1 LVFLKSNQM
10 QMKFN
15 ALIAS
20 MLLITSASA
29 QQTGNTYAT
38 GTHTAH
44 TGTKAGFGIK
54 GGVNFANTKSGG
66 FGQNS
71 TSITYLEPTGK
82 IGYYGGIFY
91 NMPLSG
97 NLRLQPELLFS
108 TEGHSQDA
116 TDAGGTK
123 KVNDLD
129 LNYVQI
135 PVMLQIASNKGFYV
149 EAGPQ
154 IGFLTKAELTN
165 DRQMP
170 GASPV
175 TNDLKDFTKS
185 TAWALAAGLG
195 YNFRGGFGIGA
206 RYVYGLTN
214 VFEATAAT
222 DVNLA
227 ARNLTLGLHF
237 RF

>member
-1 LVFLKSNQM
+1 
-10 QMKFN
+10 
-15 ALIAS
+15 
-20 MLLITSASA
+20 
-29 QQTGNTYAT
+29 
-38 GTHTAH
+38 
-44 TGTKAGFGIK
+44 
-54 GGVNFANTKSGG
+54 
-66 FGQNS
+66 
-71 TSITYLEPTGK
+71 
-82 IGYYGGIFY
+82 
-91 NMPLSG
+91 
-97 NLRLQPELLFS
+97 
-108 TEGHSQDA
+108 
-116 TDAGGTK
+116 
-123 KVNDLD
+123 
-129 LNYVQI
+129 
-135 PVMLQIASNKGFYV
+135 
-149 EAGPQ
+149 
-154 IGFLTKAELTN
+154 
-165 DRQMP
+165 MP